1 MKRAWFLPLLASFV
15 GCGLV
20 NVGTSTS
27 DGTGG
32 ASAAA
37 AVGTGAGTAQG
48 VDCGADPTTG
58 VTLCLGI
65 SICPGVTVD
74 QSVYPGCGF
83 LVNGDTI
90 NVGCVCGSELCPLG
104 ATATCSAVEMLLAQ
118 QNEGAVCAEASAGG
132 CTQLAAGTSTSSSS
146 GGGSSSGCDM
156 TCEQECDGDPT
167 CIEYTCG
174 C

>member
-1 MKRAWFLPLLASFV
+1 MKPVWYVPLLASASFV

-20 NVGTSTS
+20 NVGTGTS

-37 AVGTGAGTAQG
+37 GVGGGAAQG
-48 VDCGADPTTG
+48 VDCGADPNSG

-65 SICPGVTVD
+65 SLCSGLSVD
-74 QSVYPGCGF
+74 QSVYPNCGF
-83 LVNGDTI
+83 FIDGDAIT
-90 NVGCVCGSELCPLG
+90 VACVCGGYLCPLG
-104 ATATCSAVEMLLAQ
+104 ATATCSAVQTLLAQ
-118 QNEGAVCAEASAGG
+118 QNEGAVCAEQSAGG
-132 CTQLAAGTSTSSSS
+132 CTALTTGTSASSSS
-146 GGGSSSGCDM
+146 GGGSGTGCDM